1 MCYTCIT
8 LSSVHTVA
16 CTFFLRSTQSSP
28 IFHVKGI
35 ISNGRIKSSEIVI
48 VMSRRAAG
56 SNSADFSFNC
66 FMIDFWFNLL
76 SFVRHK
82 TASI

>member
-8 LSSVHTVA
+8 LRSVYTVA
-16 CTFFLRSTQSSP
+16 CTFFAVNTSSP

-48 VMSRRAAG
+48 VMSRWAAG

-66 FMIDFWFNLL
+66 FMIDFWFKSSLVCV
-76 SFVRHK
+76 S
-82 TASI
+82 